1 MKRIITLF
9 LSLLLLAC
17 LPLSVFATENDT
29 VLTVGSSNAAY
40 VVDDADLLS
49 ASEASEL
56 SSIAEEISRRQQCDV
71 VILTVDSLGG
81 KSATAYADDYFDYNG
96 YGYGADRSGILFLL
110 SMEERDWW
118 MSTRGS
124 AIQAFTD
131 DGIQYLFSKCKS
143 NISNGSY
150 AAGFRNYLN
159 TADTMLSAYNG
170 TLSDAELREFQQD
183 FDRYL
188 GISDDGQ
195 GSDYS
200 GITRTKSKPSVVKTT
215 VVALIIGFLIAFI
228 ISSSLR
234 AQLKT
239 VHMKYNATNYKRP
252 NSMHLD
258 RNRDVYLYANTTSRV
273 IETQRSSGGS
283 HGGSS
288 THVSSSGATHGG
300 GGGKF

>member
-143 NISNGSY
+143 NISNS
-150 AAGFRNYLN
+150 AGNTCCHSKEDVRYIFR
-159 TADTMLSAYNG
+159 
-170 TLSDAELREFQQD
+170 
-183 FDRYL
+183 
-188 GISDDGQ
+188 
-195 GSDYS
+195 
-200 GITRTKSKPSVVKTT
+200 ITRDASESYETECACNAECACEGVDGKEDNTHDSREHSHCHN
-215 VVALIIGFLIAFI
+215 VAL
-228 ISSSLR
+228 
-234 AQLKT
+234 
-239 VHMKYNATNYKRP
+239 
-252 NSMHLD
+252 
-258 RNRDVYLYANTTSRV
+258 
-273 IETQRSSGGS
+273 
-283 HGGSS
+283 
-288 THVSSSGATHGG
+288 
-300 GGGKF
+300 